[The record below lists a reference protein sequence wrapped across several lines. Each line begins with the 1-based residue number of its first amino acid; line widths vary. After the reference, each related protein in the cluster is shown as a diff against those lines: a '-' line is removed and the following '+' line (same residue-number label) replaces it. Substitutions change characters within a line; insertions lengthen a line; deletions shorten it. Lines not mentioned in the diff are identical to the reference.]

1 MTNTTSACQR
11 IIDSS
16 SPATRSRTHPVDD
29 GGNPHGNKDPQEL
42 VPDEEREPPQLGLQA
57 RVEGRVEQPYVGEE
71 QEKEPPLAPP
81 ALVILTLG
89 FPALRVLVGVHSPTL
104 SPSGSP
110 LPMLL
115 SEQSSLSRRRS
126 NN

>member
-42 VPDEEREPPQLGLQA
+42 VPDEERESPQLGLQA
-57 RVEGRVEQPYVGEE
+57 RVERWVEQSYVGEE
-71 QEKEPPLAPP
+71 QEKEPPLASS
-81 ALVILTLG
+81 ALAILALG
-89 FPALRVLVGVHSPTL
+89 FPAARLLVGVHNLTL
-104 SPSGSP
+104 SPSGSL

-115 SEQSSLSRRRS
+115 SEQSSLSRRR
-126 NN
+126 

>member
-1 MTNTTSACQR
+1 MTKTTSACQR
-11 IIDSS
+11 IIGFSL
-16 SPATRSRTHPVDD
+16 PATRSRTHPVDD

-57 RVEGRVEQPYVGEE
+57 RVERWVEQPYVGKE

-81 ALVILTLG
+81 ALVILALG
-89 FPALRVLVGVHSPTL
+89 LTASRVLVGVHNLTL
-104 SPSGSP
+104 SPSGSL

-115 SEQSSLSRRRS
+115 SEQSSLSKGGS

>member
-1 MTNTTSACQR
+1 MTKTTSACQR
-11 IIDSS
+11 IIGFSL
-16 SPATRSRTHPVDD
+16 PATRSRTHPVDD

-57 RVEGRVEQPYVGEE
+57 RVERWVEQPYVGEE
-71 QEKEPPLAPP
+71 QEKKPPLAPP
-81 ALVILTLG
+81 ALVILVYVL
-89 FPALRVLVGVHSPTL
+89 PVLRLLIGSHKIFL
-104 SPSGSP
+104 SPLPSP

-115 SEQSSLSRRRS
+115 PEQSSHSKGRS